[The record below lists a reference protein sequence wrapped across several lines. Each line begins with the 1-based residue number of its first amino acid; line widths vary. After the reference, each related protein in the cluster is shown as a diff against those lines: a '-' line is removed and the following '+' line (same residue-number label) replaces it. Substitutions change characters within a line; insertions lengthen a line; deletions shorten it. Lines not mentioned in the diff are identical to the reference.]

1 MRAEGVR
8 VLYVDDDPGI
18 ARLVQKAFKRRNCS
32 VEHAASG
39 AEALER
45 LKRGGIDAVGLDHH
59 MPGETGLEFL
69 KKLTRLPDPPPVVYV
84 TSSGDTGVA
93 VAALKAGAADYVS
106 KDVGGEFLELLATA
120 IEGAIEQKRLT
131 RERAAAE
138 NAMREERD
146 RAEMLLREVN
156 HRVGNSLALVA
167 ALVRMQAAAVSD
179 PAAIE
184 ALKETQARIT
194 AIAGIHRR
202 LYTSDDV
209 RFVDGGAYLANLV
222 DELETAMRDE
232 GRPHQVKVQAEPLP
246 VPTDKAVS
254 VGVVVTE
261 LVTNAYKYAYPE
273 GASGDIRVTLRKS
286 EGDQVTLSVEDDGIG
301 WQGTGKP
308 RGTGLGT
315 RIVDAMAS
323 NLRSTVE
330 FDPTHRG
337 TRVVL
342 NFAL

>member
-1 MRAEGVR
+1 
-8 VLYVDDDPGI
+8 
-18 ARLVQKAFKRRNCS
+18 
-32 VEHAASG
+32 
-39 AEALER
+39 
-45 LKRGGIDAVGLDHH
+45 
-59 MPGETGLEFL
+59 
-69 KKLTRLPDPPPVVYV
+69 
-84 TSSGDTGVA
+84 
-93 VAALKAGAADYVS
+93 
-106 KDVGGEFLELLATA
+106 
-120 IEGAIEQKRLT
+120 
-131 RERAAAE
+131 
-138 NAMREERD
+138 
-146 RAEMLLREVN
+146 MLLREVN

-167 ALVRMQAAAVSD
+167 ALVRMQSAAVSD
-179 PAAIE
+179 PAAVE
-184 ALKETQARIT
+184 ALKETQARIN

-209 RFVDGGAYLANLV
+209 RFVDGGAYLGNLA

-232 GRPHQVKVQAEPLP
+232 GRPHKVRVEAEPLP

-273 GASGDIRVTLRKS
+273 GTAGEIRVSLRRAG
-286 EGDQVTLSVEDDGIG
+286 EEQVTLAVEDDGVG

-315 RIVDAMAS
+315 RIVDAMAI

-330 FDPTHRG
+330 FDRSHAG